1 MQCADLEKPAVGP
14 GEFVFGVVGLSHGHI
29 YDMTDGLLKAG
40 AELRWVYDPS
50 PEKMEAFLRKYPQAK
65 AARNEE
71 EVLSDPEVRL
81 VAAAA
86 IPCDRAALGVRVMES
101 GKDYFTD
108 KAPLISLE
116 QLDAAKAACARTG
129 RRYFVFYSERLCSE
143 SAVCAARLIEQGR
156 IGRVLQVMGMGPH
169 RLGPPEKRP
178 DWFYRKAQY
187 GGILCD
193 IGSHQ
198 IEQYLFFSGAK
209 DASIMSSHVANY
221 QHPDYPELE
230 DFGEVSL
237 VGDNGTSGYLRVDW
251 FTPGGLRT
259 WGDGR
264 TFILGTDGYMEL
276 RKYVDVGVGPEK
288 DQVFLVD
295 HQGEHLIHAAGQ
307 TGIPFFGQMIRD
319 CLDGTE
325 TAMTQAHIFKAAELC
340 VRAQMAARKLV

>member
-1 MQCADLEKPAVGP
+1 MQDPAIGRLQAVYCADYG
-14 GEFVFGVVGLSHGHI
+14 
-29 YDMTDGLLKAG
+29 
-40 AELRWVYDPS
+40 
-50 PEKMEAFLRKYPQAK
+50 
-65 AARNEE
+65 
-71 EVLSDPEVRL
+71 RL

-237 VGDNGTSGYLRVDW
+237 VGDNETSGYLRVDW

-276 RKYVDVGVGPEK
+276 RKYVNVGVGPEK